1 MERMLLG
8 KKSFIFLILLL
19 LIPNLAI
26 ADKVWLNTNSGVY
39 HCPGTRWYA
48 NTKKGKFI
56 DEKSAI
62 TKGYRPAYG
71 NYCDPKSAYEGKS
84 EIKKS
89 IQSEGA
95 DIKVWVNTKSN
106 VYHCPGTR
114 YYGNTKRG
122 NFLTQEEALLSG
134 NRAAYGKKCY

>member
-39 HCPGTRWYA
+39 HCPGTR
-48 NTKKGKFI
+48 
-56 DEKSAI
+56 
-62 TKGYRPAYG
+62 
-71 NYCDPKSAYEGKS
+71 
-84 EIKKS
+84 
-89 IQSEGA
+89 
-95 DIKVWVNTKSN
+95 
-106 VYHCPGTR
+106 

-134 NRAAYGKKCY
+134 NRTAYGKKCY

>member
-1 MERMLLG
+1 MERLLLNN
-8 KKSFIFLILLL
+8 KKKLILLFFFL

-26 ADKVWLNTNSGVY
+26 ANKVWLNTNSGVY

-71 NYCDPKSAYEGKS
+71 NYCDPKSAFEGKS
-84 EIKKS
+84 EIKNLYNL
-89 IQSEGA
+89 
-95 DIKVWVNTKSN
+95 KV
-106 VYHCPGTR
+106 
-114 YYGNTKRG
+114 
-122 NFLTQEEALLSG
+122 LI
-134 NRAAYGKKCY
+134 